1 LSLINEVIKKDAL
14 ILDCG
19 SGKRNFIHK
28 NLIQSEVVPYDNV
41 DVLATNQKL
50 PFKNNSFDL
59 IISLDVLEH
68 VTDPIKSSSE
78 LSRCLKNGGLLLVD
92 IPFLQAEHG
101 YPDHYF
107 NASRSGMKILFK
119 ELKSIIHLVPPSG
132 HPFHVI
138 WSILRA
144 YKNSLPPDLRQS
156 FEKLSI
162 GEILGKPWEYF
173 RDHSLGQNISQEGK
187 WILASTTQAIFRKP
201 GKIDNNKYI
210 SSAFLKSLPVYK
222 NN

>member
-1 LSLINEVIKKDAL
+1 MKNILKDILQCINCENKNLKKNFINYYCDKCHKNYDLVNNAINFISDYDAETFRLKKTQNISSNSYNNSLMSLINEVIKKDGL

-41 DVLATNQKL
+41 DVLASNQKL
-50 PFKNNSFDL
+50 PFINNSFDL

-138 WSILRA
+138 WSILRT
-144 YKNSLPPDLRQS
+144 YKNSYLQ
-156 FEKLSI
+156 I
-162 GEILGKPWEYF
+162 
-173 RDHSLGQNISQEGK
+173 
-187 WILASTTQAIFRKP
+187 
-201 GKIDNNKYI
+201 
-210 SSAFLKSLPVYK
+210 
-222 NN
+222 